1 MKIGLIGLKQSGKTT
16 IFNALTGQEAETGFG
31 ANKLQVNMGN
41 VKVPDTRLD
50 VLTDI
55 FNPKRKVNATVEYVD
70 VAGVEGE
77 GSIDPA
83 LVNQIKVTDA
93 LLVVVR
99 AFNDEGV
106 FHPFNSVDP
115 MRDLQNLMEEF
126 IISDQVI
133 VENRIKR
140 IEKQV
145 KVSKNPQEKKEFEI
159 LLKIREA
166 LENLT
171 PLREVEFDHLELKQ
185 IRGFQF
191 LTLKPILVVFNTDE
205 GDDGRK
211 FLDEF
216 EKEYGRNQSVKA
228 VAISGKIEE
237 EISRLEDEDKEMFM
251 EEYGIKTLARD
262 LIIKESYSLLGLISF
277 FTVGEDEC
285 RAWTIK
291 EGTNAQK
298 AAGAIHSDIERGF
311 IRAEVVHYDDFV
323 QEKSL
328 AKCKEKGLLR
338 LEGKDYIVKDG
349 DIINFRFN
357 V

>member
-41 VKVPDTRLD
+41 VKVPDERLD
-50 VLTDI
+50 TLTEI

-70 VAGVEGE
+70 VAGVEGD
-77 GSIDPA
+77 GAIDPA

-99 AFNDEGV
+99 AFTDDGV

-145 KVSKNPQEKKEFEI
+145 QVSKNPQEKKEFET

-171 PLREVEFDHLELKQ
+171 PLREVGFDHLELKQ

-191 LTLKPILVVFNTDE
+191 LTLKPVLVVFNTDE
-205 GDDGRK
+205 GDDGKGYLDK
-211 FLDEF
+211 FLEVYGS
-216 EKEYGRNQSVKA
+216 KEGVKA

-237 EISRLEDEDKEMFM
+237 EISRLDDEDKEMFM

-262 LIIKESYSLLGLISF
+262 LIIRESYSLLGLISF

-323 QEKSL
+323 KEKSL
-328 AKCKEKGLLR
+328 AKCKEKGVLR

>member
-1 MKIGLIGLKQSGKTT
+1 MKIGIIGLKQSGKTT

-41 VKVPDTRLD
+41 VKVPDKRLD
-50 VLTDI
+50 TLTEI
-55 FNPKRKVNATVEYVD
+55 FNPKRKVNTTVEYVD

-77 GSIDPA
+77 GAIDPA

-99 AFNDEGV
+99 AFHDDGV

-115 MRDLQNLMEEF
+115 MRDLQNLLEEF
-126 IISDQVI
+126 IISDQLI
-133 VENRIKR
+133 AENRLKR
-140 IEKQV
+140 LEKVVQ
-145 KVSKNPQEKKEFEI
+145 STKNPHEKKEYEI
-159 LLKIREA
+159 LLKIRDA

-171 PLREVEFDHLELKQ
+171 PLREIEFDHLEIKQ

-205 GDDGRK
+205 GEDGKKYLEK
-211 FLDEF
+211 FKSKF
-216 EKEYGRNQSVKA
+216 GEKEGVKA

-251 EEYGIKTLARD
+251 EEYGIETLARD
-262 LIIKESYSLLGLISF
+262 LIIRESYSLLGLISF

-291 EGTNAQK
+291 EGTHAQQ

-328 AKCKEKGLLR
+328 TKCKEKGLLR

>member
-1 MKIGLIGLKQSGKTT
+1 MKIGIIGLKQSGKTT

-41 VKVPDTRLD
+41 VKVPDKRLD
-50 VLTDI
+50 TLTEI

-77 GSIDPA
+77 GAIDPA

-99 AFNDEGV
+99 AFHDDGV
-106 FHPFNSVDP
+106 FHPFNSVEP

-145 KVSKNPQEKKEFEI
+145 KVSKNPQEKKEFET
-159 LLKIREA
+159 LLKIKDA

-171 PLREVEFDHLELKQ
+171 PLREIEFDYLEMKQ

-205 GDDGRK
+205 GEDGKEYLEK
-211 FLDEF
+211 FNSEF
-216 EKEYGRNQSVKA
+216 GEKEGVKA

-251 EEYGIKTLARD
+251 EEYGIETLARD
-262 LIIKESYSLLGLISF
+262 LIIRESYSLLGLISF

-328 AKCKEKGLLR
+328 TKCKEKGLLR

>member
-41 VKVPDTRLD
+41 VKVPDERLD
-50 VLTDI
+50 TLTEI

-70 VAGVEGE
+70 VAGVEGD
-77 GSIDPA
+77 GAIDPA

-99 AFNDEGV
+99 AFTDDGV

-145 KVSKNPQEKKEFEI
+145 QVSKNPQEKKEFET

-171 PLREVEFDHLELKQ
+171 PLREVGFDHLELKQ

-191 LTLKPILVVFNTDE
+191 LTLKPVLVVFNTDE
-205 GDDGRK
+205 GDDGKGYLDK
-211 FLDEF
+211 FREVYGS
-216 EKEYGRNQSVKA
+216 KEGVKA

-237 EISRLEDEDKEMFM
+237 EISRLDDEDKEMFM

-262 LIIKESYSLLGLISF
+262 LIIRESYSLLGLISF

-323 QEKSL
+323 KEKSL
-328 AKCKEKGLLR
+328 AKCKEKGVLR

>member
-1 MKIGLIGLKQSGKTT
+1 MKIGIIGLKQSGKTT

-41 VKVPDTRLD
+41 VKVPDSRLD
-50 VLTDI
+50 TLTDI

-77 GSIDPA
+77 GAIDPA

-99 AFNDEGV
+99 AFEDDSV
-106 FHPFNSVDP
+106 FHPFNSVNP

-145 KVSKNPQEKKEFEI
+145 KVSKNPQEKKEFET
-159 LLKIREA
+159 LLKIRDA

-171 PLREVEFDHLELKQ
+171 PLREVDFDYLELKQ

-191 LTLKPILVVFNTDE
+191 LTLKPVLVVFNTEE
-205 GDDGRK
+205 GDGGEN
-211 FLDEF
+211 FLKEF
-216 EKEYGRNQSVKA
+216 EKEYGETEGVKA

-237 EISRLEDEDKEMFM
+237 EISRLDDEDKEMFM

-262 LIIKESYSLLGLISF
+262 LIIRESYSLLGLISF

-311 IRAEVVHYDDFV
+311 IRAEVVHFDDFIK
-323 QEKSL
+323 EKSL

-338 LEGKDYIVKDG
+338 LEGKDYEVKDG

>member
-1 MKIGLIGLKQSGKTT
+1 MKIGIIGLKQSGKTT

-41 VKVPDTRLD
+41 VKVPDKRLD
-50 VLTDI
+50 TLTEI

-77 GSIDPA
+77 GAIDPA

-99 AFNDEGV
+99 AFHDDGV

-115 MRDLQNLMEEF
+115 MRDLQNLLEEF
-126 IISDQVI
+126 IISDQLI
-133 VENRIKR
+133 AENRLKR
-140 IEKQV
+140 LEKVVQ
-145 KVSKNPQEKKEFEI
+145 STKNPHEKKEYEI
-159 LLKIREA
+159 LLKIRDA

-171 PLREVEFDHLELKQ
+171 PLREIEFDHLEIKQ

-205 GDDGRK
+205 GEDGKKYLEK
-211 FLDEF
+211 FKSKF
-216 EKEYGRNQSVKA
+216 GEKEGVKA

-251 EEYGIKTLARD
+251 EEYGIETLARD
-262 LIIKESYSLLGLISF
+262 LIIRESYSLLGLISF

-328 AKCKEKGLLR
+328 TKCKEKGLLR

>member
-16 IFNALTGQEAETGFG
+16 IFNALTGQDAETGFG
-31 ANKLQVNMGN
+31 ANKLQVNMAN
-41 VKVPDTRLD
+41 VKVPDERLD
-50 VLTDI
+50 ALTEI

-77 GSIDPA
+77 GAIDPA

-99 AFNDEGV
+99 AFDDDGV
-106 FHPFNSVDP
+106 FHPFNTVDP

-133 VENRIKR
+133 VENRIKKV
-140 IEKQV
+140 EKQV
-145 KVSKNPQEKKEFEI
+145 QTSKNPQEKKEFET
-159 LLKIREA
+159 LLKIRDA

-171 PLREVEFDHLELKQ
+171 PLKEIHFDHLELKQ

-191 LTLKPILVVFNTDE
+191 LTLKPVLVVFNVNE
-205 GDDGRK
+205 GKDGSDYLQK
-211 FLDEF
+211 FKEEF
-216 EKEYGRNQSVKA
+216 GDKKGMKA

-237 EISRLEDEDKEMFM
+237 EISRLDEEDREMFM

-285 RAWTIK
+285 RAWTIT

-311 IRAEVVHYDDFV
+311 IRAEVVHFDDFMK
-323 QEKSL
+323 EKSL
-328 AKCKEKGLLR
+328 TKCKEKGLLR

>member
-1 MKIGLIGLKQSGKTT
+1 MKIGIIGLKQSGKTT

-41 VKVPDTRLD
+41 VKVPDKRLD
-50 VLTDI
+50 TLTEI

-77 GSIDPA
+77 GAIDPA
-83 LVNQIKVTDA
+83 LVNQIKITDA

-99 AFNDEGV
+99 AFHDDGV
-106 FHPFNSVDP
+106 FHPFNSVEP

-140 IEKQV
+140 LEKVVQ
-145 KVSKNPQEKKEFEI
+145 STKNPQEKKEFET
-159 LLKIREA
+159 LLKIKDA

-171 PLREVEFDHLELKQ
+171 PLREIEFDYLEMKQ

-205 GDDGRK
+205 GEDGKEYLEK
-211 FLDEF
+211 FKSEF
-216 EKEYGRNQSVKA
+216 GEKEGVKA

-262 LIIKESYSLLGLISF
+262 LIIRESYSLLGLISF

-291 EGTNAQK
+291 QGTNAQK

-323 QEKSL
+323 KEKSL
-328 AKCKEKGLLR
+328 TKCREKGLLR

>member
-41 VKVPDTRLD
+41 VKVPDSRLD
-50 VLTDI
+50 TLTEI

-99 AFNDEGV
+99 AFHDDGV
-106 FHPFNSVDP
+106 FHPFNTVDP

-133 VENRIKR
+133 VENRLKKL
-140 IEKQV
+140 EKSV
-145 KVSKNPQEKKEFEI
+145 KSKKDPNEVKEYEA
-159 LLKIREA
+159 LLKIKDA

-171 PLREVEFDHLELKQ
+171 PLREIDIDPVEMKML
-185 IRGFQF
+185 RGFQF
-191 LTLKPILVVFNTDE
+191 LTLKPVLVVFNTDE
-205 GDDGRK
+205 GDNGEEYLEK
-211 FLDEF
+211 FKE
-216 EKEYGRNQSVKA
+216 EYGDKKGVKA

-262 LIIKESYSLLGLISF
+262 LIIRESYSLLGLISF

-291 EGTNAQK
+291 DGTNAQK

-311 IRAEVVHYDDFV
+311 IRAEVVHYNDFI

-328 AKCKEKGLLR
+328 VKCKEKGLLR

>member
-145 KVSKNPQEKKEFEI
+145 KVSKNPQEKKEFET